1 MGGKVRVGTKTQIRI
16 RRGKKLFKKVF
27 PKDKGKIKD
36 TNIKLVT
43 VLNEE
48 EAVFIFPSK
57 NNELYILFCESD
69 IMTYAES
76 LDYFIEEDISKGDK
90 NE

>member
-16 RRGKKLFKKVF
+16 RRGKKLFKSVF
-27 PKDKGKIKD
+27 PKDRSKVKD
-36 TNIKLVT
+36 TDIKLAM

-48 EAVFIFPSK
+48 EALFMFPSK

-69 IMTYAES
+69 IVTYAES
-76 LDYFIEEDISKGDK
+76 LDYFIEEDINKERQNG
-90 NE
+90 

>member
-16 RRGKKLFKKVF
+16 RRGKKLFKNVF
-27 PKDKGKIKD
+27 PKDRSKVKD
-36 TNIKLVT
+36 TDIKLVM

-48 EAVFIFPSK
+48 EAIFIFPSK

-76 LDYFIEEDISKGDK
+76 LDYFTEEGIN
-90 NE
+90 NEG

>member
-16 RRGKKLFKKVF
+16 RRGKKLFKGVF
-27 PKDKGKIKD
+27 PKDRSKIKD
-36 TNIKLVT
+36 TDIKLAA

-57 NNELYILFCESD
+57 NNELYVLFCESD
-69 IMTYAES
+69 IMTYADS
-76 LDYFIEEDISKGDK
+76 LDYFITEENK
-90 NE
+90 NEK

>member
-16 RRGKKLFKKVF
+16 RRGKKLFKSVF
-27 PKDKGKIKD
+27 PKDRSKIED
-36 TNIKLVT
+36 TNVKLAI

-48 EAVFIFPSK
+48 EAVFMFPSK

-69 IMTYAES
+69 IITYAES
-76 LDYFIEEDISKGDK
+76 LDYFIEGVNNDEKQ
-90 NE
+90 

>member
-16 RRGKKLFKKVF
+16 RRGKRLFKNVF

-36 TNIKLVT
+36 TDIKLIT
-43 VLNEE
+43 TLNEE
-48 EAVFIFPSK
+48 EAIFIFPSK

-69 IMTYAES
+69 IMTYADS
-76 LDYFIEEDISKGDK
+76 LDYFIEKDISEESL